1 MQIQLNERDEAA
13 STFISASKCYKKC
26 NFEGMLHFILI
37 FMYTIDRSNYVI
49 YVIDA
54 ITSLKRAIEILTD
67 RGRFQAAAGH
77 QKEIAQIY
85 ESDLV
90 DIEKAMQAY
99 EIAAEWYAGEE
110 ANAYVLLMLN

>member
-1 MQIQLNERDEAA
+1 MKQLQLSLVLLNVIRNV
-13 STFISASKCYKKC
+13 ISKVC
-26 NFEGMLHFILI
+26 FILFLYSLYI
-37 FMYTIDRSNYVI
+37 AGWSNYVI

-110 ANAYVLLMLN
+110 ANAYVFLIFN